1 MRILFDQGTPVPIR
15 RILNDHVVRTAFQ
28 QGWDQ
33 LRNGDLLLA
42 AEEAGFDILLTTDKN
57 LRYQQNL
64 SSRSISIIVLGKQ
77 QWPELEPHLS
87 LVVEAINAATPGSYR
102 EVSIPPIA

>member
-1 MRILFDQGTPVPIR
+1 MLILFDQGTPVPIR
-15 RILNDHVVRTAFQ
+15 RALNNHEVRTAFQ

-64 SSRSISIIVLGKQ
+64 SSRRISIIVLGKQ
-77 QWPELEPHLS
+77 QWPELAPHLS
-87 LVVEAINAATPGSYR
+87 LVVEAIDAASPGSYF
-102 EVSIPPIA
+102 EVSIPPSA

>member
-15 RILNDHVVRTAFQ
+15 RFMIGHEVQTAYQ

-42 AEEAGFDILLTTDKN
+42 A
-57 LRYQQNL
+57 
-64 SSRSISIIVLGKQ
+64 
-77 QWPELEPHLS
+77 
-87 LVVEAINAATPGSYR
+87 
-102 EVSIPPIA
+102 